1 MPLHVPRI
9 PIIKLQINV
18 RNNPLIGRTLANFRI
33 ERLIGRGGMAEVYYG
48 MDVKLQRPVAIK
60 VFDAETSAQQSQAH
74 RFLQEARMMAQ
85 WRHNHII
92 QIYYAGDETGL
103 FYYVMEF
110 VDGYDLA
117 SIMTVYAEKKE
128 LMPFPDVLRIGEA
141 VASALDY
148 AHSKSVIHRDVKPA
162 NILIA
167 TDGRVVLGD
176 FGLALNLSDKSR
188 GEVFGSPHYISPE
201 QARRSSGAVPQ
212 SDLYSLGVILY
223 EMLTGATP
231 FDDPSPATLALQH
244 ITETPPP
251 PRSINPALSEE
262 VEQVLIKALEKDPKD
277 RYQSGHEL
285 MAALSAALLPQAAPA
300 PTNAPPLPPIP
311 VGAPTVQ
318 RSDISL
324 NSFTKRQ
331 DVLTALEQK
340 TSTQQRLLNGELPSA
355 PPTRSRSNMFVMLGI
370 AIFIVLLALG
380 WRYGSL
386 NSFTSQ
392 VPPSPTNAVLTPSPV
407 EVGLTQPVASTH
419 AATKGSASPV
429 ATHTNVPSETPS
441 LTPSPIPT
449 ATITLSPTL
458 TAEVQTTPTVKYPNG
473 YLLTAYWSDNSFYL
487 FDQGKA
493 SRSGAGFSF
502 ERINADG
509 SFQNHFGGWEWEKWF
524 AAIQPN
530 HCFSLEL
537 YPTNTGYLDP
547 VNCTKRV
554 LSNLRLAPQSDKI
567 FWTATDTSH
576 AFRILWLDEEVARCE
591 ISAGAC
597 DFYVP

>member
-1 MPLHVPRI
+1 LLLLAPRI
-9 PIIKLQINV
+9 PVIKLIANV
-18 RNNPLIGRTLANFRI
+18 RNNPLVGRTLANFRI

-48 MDVKLQRPVAIK
+48 VDIKLQRPVAIK
-60 VFDAETSAQQSQAH
+60 VFDAETSAQQSQAN

-85 WRHNHII
+85 WRHNNII
-92 QIYYAGDETGL
+92 QIYYAGDATGL

-117 SIMTVYAEKKE
+117 SIMLVYAEKKE

-141 VASALDY
+141 VANALDY
-148 AHSKSVIHRDVKPA
+148 AHAKGVIHRDVKPA

-167 TDGRVVLGD
+167 NDGRVVLGD
-176 FGLALNLSDKSR
+176 FGLALDLRDKSR

-251 PRSINPALSEE
+251 PRTVNAALSEE

-277 RYQSGHEL
+277 RYQSGQEL
-285 MAALSAALLPQAAPA
+285 MAALAAALLPKAATAPA
-300 PTNAPPLPPIP
+300 NAPPLPPIP

-340 TSTQQRLLNGELPSA
+340 TSTQQRVLNGELPLVPSKSSRTNFFA
-355 PPTRSRSNMFVMLGI
+355 IAGAALLVALLFFGWKSGGLNEIFAESTMVPTATATQVT
-370 AIFIVLLALG
+370 AV
-380 WRYGSL
+380 L
-386 NSFTSQ
+386 NSTK
-392 VPPSPTNAVLTPSPV
+392 PPQPT
-407 EVGLTQPVASTH
+407 GTQIVKAPTTTDTVA
-419 AATKGSASPV
+419 
-429 ATHTNVPSETPS
+429 PSETAS

-449 ATITLSPTL
+449 STITLSPTL
-458 TAEVQTTPTVKYPNG
+458 TVAVQTTPTIKYPNG
-473 YLLTAYWSDNSFYL
+473 YLMTVYWSENSFYI

-493 SRSGAGFSF
+493 ARSAAGFSF

-537 YPTNTGYLDP
+537 YPTNVSYLGP
-547 VNCTKRV
+547 SNCDKRV
-554 LSNLRLAPQSDKI
+554 LSNLRFPPQSAKI
-567 FWTATDTSH
+567 FWTPTDTSH
-576 AFRILWLDEEVARCE
+576 EFRILWLDEEVARCE
-591 ISAGAC
+591 ISAGTC

>member
-1 MPLHVPRI
+1 M
-9 PIIKLQINV
+9 
-18 RNNPLIGRTLANFRI
+18 RNNPLIGRNLANFRV

-60 VFDAETSAQQSQAH
+60 VFDAETSAQQSQAN

-117 SIMTVYAEKKE
+117 SIMQVYAEKKE
-128 LMPFPDVLRIGEA
+128 LMPFADVLRIGEA

-148 AHSKSVIHRDVKPA
+148 AHSKGVIHRDVKPA
-162 NILIA
+162 NILISN
-167 TDGRVVLGD
+167 DGRVVLGD

-244 ITETPPP
+244 ITEPPPP
-251 PRSINPALSEE
+251 PRTVNPALSED

-277 RYQSGHEL
+277 RYQSGQEL
-285 MAALSAALLPQAAPA
+285 MAALSAALLAKAAPTPA
-300 PTNAPPLPPIP
+300 NAPPLPPIP

-340 TSTQQRLLNGELPSA
+340 TSTQQRMLNGELPLNQSKPSRTNFFAITSA
-355 PPTRSRSNMFVMLGI
+355 VL
-370 AIFIVLLALG
+370 LLALLFFG
-380 WRYGSL
+380 WRFGGL
-386 NSFTSQ
+386 NALLARSTA
-392 VPPSPTNAVLTPSPV
+392 VPTITATQGATVSNSTESP
-407 EVGLTQPVASTH
+407 
-419 AATKGSASPV
+419 K
-429 ATHTNVPSETPS
+429 ATHTQTVKVTAPTNTLVPSETPS

-449 ATITLSPTL
+449 VTLTLSPVA
-458 TAEVQTTPTVKYPNG
+458 TADVQITPTVKYPNG
-473 YLLTAYWSDNSFYL
+473 YLLTAYWSENSFYIL
-487 FDQGKA
+487 DQGKA
-493 SRSGAGFSF
+493 ARSAAGFSF

-524 AAIQPN
+524 AAIQPK

-537 YPTNTGYLDP
+537 YPTNTSYLNP
-547 VNCTKRV
+547 PNCDKRV
-554 LSNLRLAPQSDKI
+554 LSNLRLPPQSAKI
-567 FWTATDTSH
+567 FWIATETSH
-576 AFRILWLDEEVARCE
+576 QFRILWLDEEIARCE
-591 ISAGAC
+591 ISAGTC